1 MKLYIVPLKFVK
13 SETCV
18 NSIQI
23 FNTSMK
29 ESCYKNWIKLS
40 PNIGSIGSIRPQP
53 ARRFHP
59 SFWAFP
65 AEFAG
70 VHLGQFAAWATSFP
84 AKTLDHVNGAQVV
97 LVKQEARDEQSDGW
111 LF

>member
-1 MKLYIVPLKFVK
+1 M
-13 SETCV
+13 
-18 NSIQI
+18 

-29 ESCYKNWIKLS
+29 ISCPQTLDQVLPKHWINWI
-40 PNIGSIGSIRPQP
+40 N
-53 ARRFHP
+53 
-59 SFWAFP
+59 WAFP

-70 VHLGQFAAWATSFP
+70 VHLGQFAAWATSF
-84 AKTLDHVNGAQVV
+84 AQKTLDHVNGAQVV